1 RECGVVVDHGDGV
14 DVMEPEYGRVYSVE
28 TRWAGANVDGDH
40 PAGSTTLNVL
50 LGWDFDEDGGEC
62 EVDEAT
68 LSYSSAVFPDPADE
82 DDDEPI
88 VLHLAA
94 PLPDAVDDG
103 AFVKVLPGGADK
115 VATVEVTGQ
124 GEPVSAVVDHAL
136 FDRLADGIRG
146 DAYEA
151 ETVQLVQD
159 DFGSWRVINVVGLE
173 PVVDGGFIDPGT
185 MPPAAS
191 VEPPGVSGV
200 TVSPLG
206 VGALRISW
214 PPVSNPTPVEYQVWI
229 GTSTPVNATAG
240 AFVAVTA
247 SSFVVTSEAFGAP
260 LEAGKD
266 YYAAVQ
272 PRSGLLD
279 SPSIVSSTVPA
290 QIETVDLSGLDGL
303 QDELDTLNNTTL
315 PGMQDEID
323 DILPITETKIADDA
337 ISTPKLQAGSVVA
350 DKIGANEVVA
360 GKIAADAVTANEIA
374 AG

>member
-124 GEPVSAVVDHAL
+124 GEPVSADVDHAL
-136 FDRLADGIRG
+136 FDRLPDGIRG

-159 DFGSWRVINVVGLE
+159 DFGSWRVINIVGKE
-173 PVVDGGFIDPGT
+173 PSVDL
-185 MPPAAS
+185 S
-191 VEPPGVSGV
+191 
-200 TVSPLG
+200 
-206 VGALRISW
+206 
-214 PPVSNPTPVEYQVWI
+214 
-229 GTSTPVNATAG
+229 
-240 AFVAVTA
+240 
-247 SSFVVTSEAFGAP
+247 
-260 LEAGKD
+260 
-266 YYAAVQ
+266 YA
-272 PRSGLLD
+272 D
-279 SPSIVSSTVPA
+279 T
-290 QIETVDLSGLDGL
+290 TVDLPPAIIPEEGVTQFSQAVIDEAVIDHLEGDVAVLGTVYAAMRDEDGEVDPDGNIVKLSALPDSNLIEALVPTGNTDEDGNLLYRPLLTVPSRAQDPNGDPVALDVY
-303 QDELDTLNNTTL
+303 
-315 PGMQDEID
+315 
-323 DILPITETKIADDA
+323 DA
-337 ISTPKLQAGSVVA
+337 TIRGGSVTA
-350 DKIGANEVVA
+350 DRLSAVGDKTA
-360 GKIAADAVTANEIA
+360 GDVSSI
-374 AG
+374 